1 MGMLSEGNFSQI
13 NKNIN
18 ELKDRMNSLDTI
30 TTEKNKNLKKQ
41 LLELEDK

>member
-1 MGMLSEGNFSQI
+1 MLSEGNFSQI

-18 ELKDRMNSLDTI
+18 ELKDRMNSLDAI